1 MRRIAIAVLIGA
13 ALAPVAGQA
22 QEGAIGFVDYDRVI
36 AESRVGQHNRQELES
51 EAQKAGAELARM
63 NEEARKLQDDLN
75 RNAVTMSE
83 SEKLR
88 HERDLRALGER
99 FEQRKAEYAE
109 DFEHHRNEVVGAMLQ
124 KIRESAGKI
133 AQAENL
139 DLVVNRAVAVSPRVD
154 ITAKVVR
161 ALDEAEPAK

>member
-1 MRRIAIAVLIGA
+1 MRRVALAVAIGA
-13 ALAPVAGQA
+13 MLAPLAVQA

-36 AESRVGQHNRQELES
+36 AESRVGQHNRQELEA
-51 EAQKAGAELARM
+51 EAQKASAELARM

-75 RNAVTMSE
+75 RNGVTMSE
-83 SEKLR
+83 SER
-88 HERDLRALGER
+88 VRRERDLRALGER
-99 FEQRKAEYAE
+99 FEQRKAESAE
-109 DFEHHRNEVVGAMLQ
+109 DFEHHRNELVGAMLER
-124 KIRESAGKI
+124 IRESAGKI

-139 DLVVNRAVAVSPRVD
+139 EVIVNHAVAVSPRVD